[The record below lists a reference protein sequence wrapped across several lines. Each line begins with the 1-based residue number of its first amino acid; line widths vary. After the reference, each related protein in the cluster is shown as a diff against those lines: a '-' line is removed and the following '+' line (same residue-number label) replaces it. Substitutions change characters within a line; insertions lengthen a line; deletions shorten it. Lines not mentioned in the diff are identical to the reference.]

1 MRKYVVARFRAA
13 EQKRFRRLLRLAV
26 AGLLLAVALAA
37 PALETN
43 AAAAPDGS
51 STAGASAV
59 CSRATARAAMA
70 REHLLANPQLG
81 LRAVGQLFCGP
92 FAGPGSRG
100 MAASAAHGVCMPF
113 AGWGAFRYV
122 NGDWELIPGGY
133 HPGILRAGIARSGN
147 DIVEKAT
154 IRYPG
159 ETVCTASGLKKRV
172 WHWNGSRLVAGP
184 WQQLKPPKTS
194 PPPPRQT
201 DGYFKTPSGNIVC
214 YHSPGPVD
222 RPVPFIGCGIKSGLK
237 PAPPRRPCSEGG
249 YAGDRVIMTAT
260 GRVTVPA
267 CAGDPGALVGAPTA
281 RVLGYGKT
289 WSGDGISCRSTFA
302 GLTCRNRSGH
312 GFFLSRARYRTF

>member
-1 MRKYVVARFRAA
+1 M
-13 EQKRFRRLLRLAV
+13 LAV
-26 AGLLLAVALAA
+26 AGLLLALALAA
-37 PALETN
+37 PAQETN
-43 AAAAPDGS
+43 AAAAPVGS
-51 STAGASAV
+51 STASASAV

-70 REHLLANPQLG
+70 RERLLANPQLG

-133 HPGILRAGIARSGN
+133 HPGILRPGIARSGS

-184 WQQLKPPKTS
+184 WKVASTGPTVVRHASFLS
-194 PPPPRQT
+194 PDRKIWCTIDARAWCVTLRPEH
-201 DGYFKTPSGNIVC
+201 SGTLTRNGEVEIC
-214 YHSPGPVD
+214 EGPGPGSCTQNWHD
-222 RPVPFIGCGIKSGLK
+222 SAPVLRRGQRSELNGFRCAAAANGITCTVL
-237 PAPPRRPCSEGG
+237 
-249 YAGDRVIMTAT
+249 AGAGKGKGFLIDARA
-260 GRVTVPA
+260 VT
-267 CAGDPGALVGAPTA
+267 LVGPA
-281 RVLGYGKT
+281 
-289 WSGDGISCRSTFA
+289 
-302 GLTCRNRSGH
+302 
-312 GFFLSRARYRTF
+312 